1 MFTESNTVEAYL
13 SDLLADLGNPLA
25 NKAEEPSPNYLR
37 KPRRTGWHF
46 AAPADIPRQPHEL
59 LVEPWLRDALIR
71 LNPEIAAALLSAPP
85 EPLRTPR
92 PPRPPR

>member
-37 KPRRTGWHF
+37 KPRRVGAGRKLT
-46 AAPADIPRQPHEL
+46 I
-59 LVEPWLRDALIR
+59 
-71 LNPEIAAALLSAPP
+71 
-85 EPLRTPR
+85 
-92 PPRPPR
+92 